1 MVDSFSQDTSN
12 PSSPSSPSN
21 SGQNSQT
28 IYVRLAIRTD
38 ELLKLYRGS
47 ARAVSATAVDGR
59 SIRFPADALK
69 PFVSRDGVYGSFALQ
84 IDRNNKLLAIHRR
97 GD

>member
-1 MVDSFSQDTSN
+1 MVDSFSQNSSSTSN
-12 PSSPSSPSN
+12 T
-21 SGQNSQT
+21 SQT
-28 IYVRLAIRTD
+28 IYLRLAIPTD

-47 ARAVSATAVDGR
+47 AREVIATAVDGR
-59 SIRFPADALK
+59 RIRFPADALK

-84 IDRNNKLLAIHRR
+84 IDGNNKLQRIHRR